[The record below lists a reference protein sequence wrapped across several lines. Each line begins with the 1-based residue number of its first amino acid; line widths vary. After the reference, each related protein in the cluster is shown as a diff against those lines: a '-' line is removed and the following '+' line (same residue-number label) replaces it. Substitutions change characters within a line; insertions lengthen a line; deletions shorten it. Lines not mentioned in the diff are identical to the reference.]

1 MAATHI
7 KKAKEI
13 FLDSIEV
20 LSEIDRPVVQEQIS
34 CFYKEVRT
42 TREPERL
49 IELFEEFLSY
59 IHDANVSK
67 SLINDIED
75 YHNEFIEILS

>member
-59 IHDANVSK
+59 VSK